1 MEISEKILLKYIQE
15 NLSKTNPDIDLSSLS
30 YETDLSSIGVES
42 IVIISLM
49 SQIEE
54 EFKINISLES
64 LEKNNFIIS
73 VKSIAGSIINEET

>member
-1 MEISEKILLKYIQE
+1 MEISEKILLKYIQK

-30 YETDLSSIGVES
+30 YETDLSSVGVES

-54 EFKINISLES
+54 EFKINISLAS

-73 VKSIAGSIINEET
+73 VKSIAGSIINEKP